1 MTFRN
6 GIISE
11 SFRIANRRLAFIL
24 AAVIGQFAVH
34 LAEETLISNI
44 GLTFASA
51 IIWSMLAFIAH
62 SECLHEPDDQE
73 AMDIARVFGFAVRV
87 VCLTAMAAIPSVFLM
102 SAFPVSQDPELAAGA
117 YLVAIVPTF
126 AVAGIFVFSLFG
138 TILPGYVSEERDSI
152 SDALRCGSEQFMWI
166 AARLLLS
173 ALAGIFAVALLVAPV
188 IFFGAAGLT
197 LSGGYIPNPLVM
209 PFALAA
215 YTLLAWSIMLTAV
228 ILSRAYLRDAENEA
242 PVFPG
247 PSDDEHRAYTI
258 GKFR

>member
-1 MTFRN
+1 MSFRH

-24 AAVIGQFAVH
+24 AAIIGQFAVH

-62 SECLHEPDDQE
+62 SECLHAPEDQE
-73 AMDIARVFGFAVRV
+73 AMDIGRVFGFAVRA

-126 AVAGIFVFSLFG
+126 ALAGIFVFALFG
-138 TILPGYVSEERDSI
+138 TILPGYVAEERDSI
-152 SDALRCGSEQFMWI
+152 SEALRCGSEQFVWI
-166 AARLLLS
+166 AVRLLLS
-173 ALAGIFAVALLVAPV
+173 AFIGITAVALLVAPV
-188 IFFGAAGLT
+188 IFFGAAGLM
-197 LSGGYIPNPLVM
+197 LSGGYTPNPLVM
-209 PFALAA
+209 PFALVA
-215 YTLLAWSIMLTAV
+215 YTLLAWSIILTAV
-228 ILSRAYLRDAENEA
+228 ILSRAYLRYANAGMRILPESSEEDQ
-242 PVFPG
+242 PTF
-247 PSDDEHRAYTI
+247 SI
-258 GKFR
+258 GKLR